1 MDVNGIIILIQYL
14 LELFEQVWIYREEMA
29 MNTDK
34 LWMNC
39 KREVG
44 YLRDLTRSLWDA
56 GALQMRLMHR
66 R

>member
-1 MDVNGIIILIQYL
+1 MDVNGIIRLIQYL

-44 YLRDLTRSLWDA
+44 YL
-56 GALQMRLMHR
+56 
-66 R
+66 